1 MEMRSG
7 DAGAGGGGGA
17 GGGAGA
23 GASEHDG
30 YRSPLVD
37 RYASKAMQ
45 GIWSARRKF
54 ETWRTIWLAVAEAQH
69 AMGLP
74 VTKEQVEELRANLEV
89 TDADIALAK
98 EYEAKLRHDVMA
110 HVHAWGER
118 CPKAKGIIHLGMTSQ
133 DVNDNA
139 ELLLIYQS
147 IGVITERIERLMVAI
162 GSFAERWR
170 GLPTLGFTHY
180 QAAQPTTVG
189 RRAAMWL
196 GELLSASDVRFV
208 GDDPRLRGL
217 RGATG
222 TQASYLQL
230 MDGDPARVAR
240 LEALV
245 VYSLLRDL
253 GEIDAPSLDEH
264 LASMDEIVLEEYE
277 KAAEIERKQT
287 GCDSD
292 PFPIELLRIDDQG
305 FVDLHTTPC
314 VGQTYPRSFDGTVVA
329 GLASVAGAL
338 HKIASDIRLLCNHK
352 ELDEPFERNQIGSS
366 AMPYKRNPMRCE
378 RVCGLARFV
387 MNLVP
392 NAYHTAATQ
401 WLERTLDDSSN
412 RRLVLPEAFLGLD
425 ACLNIMHNVVSGLV
439 VHEAQVR
446 KNLMEELPFLAT
458 ENFMMEAVKL
468 GRDRQAVH
476 EAIRKHAMASAQRIK
491 QEGAANDLLERLR
504 GEPLLAGVDLDA
516 QMDPMLYVGLSVQ
529 QTERFLRE
537 VVDPIRE
544 GLGEDGEADGGEGL
558 RV

>member
-1 MEMRSG
+1 MMTPPP
-7 DAGAGGGGGA
+7 DAVNP
-17 GGGAGA
+17 
-23 GASEHDG
+23 SDHDS

-45 GIWSARRKF
+45 EIWSARRKF
-54 ETWRTIWLAVAEAQH
+54 STWRKIWLAVAEAQH
-69 AMGLP
+69 EMGLP
-74 VTKEQVEELRANLEV
+74 VTTEQVEELRANLEV

-110 HVHAWGER
+110 HVHAWGDR

-139 ELLLIYQS
+139 ELLQIKLATD
-147 IGVITERIERLMVAI
+147 VIRHGFDRLLVSLGA
-162 GSFAERWR
+162 FAKRWMT
-170 GLPTLGFTHY
+170 LPALAFTHY
-180 QAAQPTTVG
+180 QAAQPVTVG
-189 RRAAMWL
+189 RRAAQWAHDL
-196 GELLSASDVRFV
+196 RLTHFGVASRF
-208 GDDPRLRGL
+208 RGL

-222 TQASYLQL
+222 TQASFL
-230 MDGDPARVAR
+230 R
-240 LEALV
+240 LLGG
-245 VYSLLRDL
+245 DL
-253 GEIDAPSLDEH
+253 GRVDEFETRFLDHFIGYTELDWQTFDELYKPGYRARYLDEVNSKI
-264 LASMDEIVLEEYE
+264 LAARRY
-277 KAAEIERKQT
+277 
-287 GCDSD
+287 G
-292 PFPIELLRIDDQG
+292 DDQFAKLWEKQREQVAG
-305 FVDLHTTPC
+305 TTEAEHEQIMRRFFLRGSTYNLT
-314 VGQTYPRSFDGTVVA
+314 GQTYSRIFDAEVVT
-329 GLASVAGAL
+329 GLASIAAVL
-338 HKIASDIRLLCNHK
+338 HKIATDIRLLCNHK
-352 ELDEPFERNQIGSS
+352 ELDEPFETNQIGSS

-468 GRDRQAVH
+468 GRDRQEVH
-476 EAIRKHAMASAQRIK
+476 EAIRRHAMAAAQRIK
-491 QEGAANDLLERLR
+491 EEGASNDLLERLR
-504 GEPLLAGVDLDA
+504 GEPLLKGVDLEA

-537 VVDPIRE
+537 VVEPIRE
-544 GLGEDGEADGGEGL
+544 GMEEGGDEGEGL